1 MEKKKRTRRSK
12 AEIEAAKKH
21 AEVVKKHEGLGD
33 TIEAITE
40 ATGIKKVVKF
50 LAGDDCNCD
59 KRKEILNKWF
69 PYRKPNCL
77 TEEEYEYL
85 KMFFTTV
92 KNTVTIKHQEALLKI
107 YNRVFN
113 QNQQMSSCTQCWKER
128 INDLKKVYL
137 EYEKEN

>member
-1 MEKKKRTRRSK
+1 MNKPKRTRRTK
-12 AEIEAAKKH
+12 TQIEAEKKK
-21 AEVVKKHEGLGD
+21 ESKGLGD
-33 TIEAITE
+33 TVENVLE
-40 ATGIKKVVKF
+40 STGVAKVAKW
-50 LAGDDCNCD
+50 LMGSDCNCD
-59 KRKEILNKWF
+59 KRKELLNKWF

-77 TEEEYEYL
+77 TEEEYDYL

-128 INDLKKVYL
+128 INDLKKIYL